1 MLVRVIRKRAM
12 ISRRVIQKMRKLS
25 WLNFLFV
32 ATFLHSERERERERE
47 RDRQTEEGRREEGRD
62 K

>member
-12 ISRRVIQKMRKLS
+12 ISRREIQKMRKLS

-32 ATFLHSERERERERE
+32 ADFLHSERERERQADRGREKRRWER
-47 RDRQTEEGRREEGRD
+47 
-62 K
+62 